1 MRLLL
6 DAHTLIWWLADNPEL
21 GAVARSLIADP
32 ANDVLVSAATVWEVS
47 IRRAIG
53 KLDAPPDLVRAIEEA
68 GFEEAPVT
76 ALDAQVAGALEPHHR
91 DPFDRMLV
99 AQASR
104 LGATVITRDAVF
116 ERYGTST
123 APA

>member
-1 MRLLL
+1 MRFLL
-6 DAHTLIWWLADNPEL
+6 DAHALIWWLADDPEL

-32 ANDVLVSAATVWEVS
+32 ANDVLVSTATVWEVS
-47 IRRAIG
+47 IKRALG
-53 KLDAPPDLVRAIEEA
+53 KLDAPPDLVGAIDDA
-68 GFEEAPVT
+68 GFEEASVT
-76 ALDAQVAGALEPHHR
+76 AMDAQVAGGLDPHHR

-99 AQASR
+99 AQAAR

-116 ERYGTST
+116 ARYGTST